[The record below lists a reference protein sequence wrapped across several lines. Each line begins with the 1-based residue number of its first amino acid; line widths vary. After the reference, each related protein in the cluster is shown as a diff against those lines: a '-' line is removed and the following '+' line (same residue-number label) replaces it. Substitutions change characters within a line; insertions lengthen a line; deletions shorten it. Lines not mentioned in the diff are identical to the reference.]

1 VPPLRKRKKDLR
13 QLSEHLIEHYSRQ
26 AGKSIDGIDL
36 EAYKSIMAYDWPGN
50 TDELGAVIR
59 RAVNLAQ
66 NSQLIPEDILIGTAP
81 RITERLSFNL
91 LNVKR
96 IRRLFQ
102 SSAFP
107 GSAQLVAAIFFIMI
121 IYLGFFGTQTPTHNI
136 SLELTWGLW
145 EPLVILS
152 CILAA
157 RIWCAVCPVGAS
169 SSVISRKFG
178 LNRNVPSF
186 IRNYGSYLAVAGI
199 VAIFWSEVVFNI
211 PFSPRATAIL
221 ILSISVPALILA
233 LVYKRRIWCR
243 FLCPLGKLVGFFS
256 RCSILEMRANQNI
269 CNNDCMD
276 NNCYVGK
283 DKQEGCP
290 VFEAPFILHNNQDC
304 ILCGNC
310 VKNCANQV
318 PALNLRVPGQEL
330 WTFRKPDLT
339 MAILA
344 SIIMGT
350 QFFRGMEKTG
360 YFYKLAFAQT
370 QPWMFYSV
378 LMVISTSLA
387 FLFIKTSGNVTLG
400 SKNISSRI
408 ASNLFAY
415 ALVPLV
421 VIFELS
427 FHFERLIH
435 RGSQLLPTL
444 GRQVGV
450 DLGFLMVNMN
460 SFWIKF
466 NQTVFILIGVF
477 ASKAVLTN
485 LFRSHMDS
493 SSTHLSFRHQWPIL
507 LLAAV
512 YVYLFWAG

>member
-1 VPPLRKRKKDLR
+1 
-13 QLSEHLIEHYSRQ
+13 
-26 AGKSIDGIDL
+26 
-36 EAYKSIMAYDWPGN
+36 
-50 TDELGAVIR
+50 
-59 RAVNLAQ
+59 
-66 NSQLIPEDILIGTAP
+66 
-81 RITERLSFNL
+81 
-91 LNVKR
+91 
-96 IRRLFQ
+96 
-102 SSAFP
+102 
-107 GSAQLVAAIFFIMI
+107 
-121 IYLGFFGTQTPTHNI
+121 
-136 SLELTWGLW
+136 
-145 EPLVILS
+145 
-152 CILAA
+152 
-157 RIWCAVCPVGAS
+157 
-169 SSVISRKFG
+169 
-178 LNRNVPSF
+178 
-186 IRNYGSYLAVAGI
+186 
-199 VAIFWSEVVFNI
+199 
-211 PFSPRATAIL
+211 
-221 ILSISVPALILA
+221 
-233 LVYKRRIWCR
+233 
-243 FLCPLGKLVGFFS
+243 
-256 RCSILEMRANQNI
+256 
-269 CNNDCMD
+269 
-276 NNCYVGK
+276 
-283 DKQEGCP
+283 
-290 VFEAPFILHNNQDC
+290 
-304 ILCGNC
+304 
-310 VKNCANQV
+310 
-318 PALNLRVPGQEL
+318 
-330 WTFRKPDLT
+330 
-339 MAILA
+339 
-344 SIIMGT
+344 
-350 QFFRGMEKTG
+350 MEKTG

-450 DLGFLMVNMN
+450 DLSFLMVNMN
-460 SFWIKF
+460 PFWIKF